1 MCQIEHD
8 IELFTAERLSFD
20 STTSNLPSCSKC
32 HKKEHHNRLNCPYP
46 SPCMST
52 KFCKNIEKHPDDK
65 QFLKQQKQLAEERKC
80 LLSLKTELA
89 NKHRSSISVNNR
101 YSTQIKQTLI
111 DSHPN
116 KYIRTINGKAIE
128 DWRLINRFS
137 ILERHYEGNIPSPSE
152 ACETIDNLESLV
164 QTTQNSLL
172 LNAKVGKTSV
182 HQPYKK
188 LWKDRGVSWPS
199 RRTRKDNKTLPST
212 STCSKVQDGADSSK
226 DVHLPQ
232 RKNMGLDDDSQLA

>member
-32 HKKEHHNRLNCPYP
+32 HKKENHNRLNCPYP

-52 KFCKNIEKHPDDK
+52 EFCKNIEKHPDDK

-101 YSTQIKQTLI
+101 YSTQIKQTLN

-137 ILERHYEGNIPSPSE
+137 ILERHYQKQCP
-152 ACETIDNLESLV
+152 
-164 QTTQNSLL
+164 LL
-172 LNAKVGKTSV
+172 LKSSCFPKDYFQLLTNFLQLSFKASRSCAFAPSLTLIENELR
-182 HQPYKK
+182 K
-188 LWKDRGVSWPS
+188 L
-199 RRTRKDNKTLPST
+199 ST
-212 STCSKVQDGADSSK
+212 SSPMISS
-226 DVHLPQ
+226 
-232 RKNMGLDDDSQLA
+232 